1 MIVIAILYGIFE
13 IIYNLILSSFIVPFV
28 VWSFLGKVIFV

>member
-28 VWSFLGKVIFV
+28 VWSFVVRIIFV

>member
-13 IIYNLILSSFIVPFV
+13 IIYNLIPSFIVPFV
-28 VWSFLGKVIFV
+28 VGALSR